1 MLINQLVINILNTF
15 QNINVKYAT
24 KAASSVFVQ
33 TPTRAKRILEKKH
46 TEMQPASQTIVQ

>member
-33 TPTRAKRILEKKH
+33 TPTRAKRILGKKH